1 MQRSGCLQEGQ
12 RNVQMRIRRVDKH
25 GNWSECKIWKKCG
38 STEMVSEVA
47 YELKIY
53 NQRNTEGLLP
63 GFLKKLSVSP
73 SPKQEGYEGPLALY
87 VCSRNICIHLSCG
100 RLLYLIEN
108 DLVWDGISLTYLHGL
123 LCEGMNH
130 YFLRNTSSFSG
141 TEKEVRNKFQ
151 CSCLH

>member
-63 GFLKKLSVSP
+63 GFLRNYQCHP
-73 SPKQEGYEGPLALY
+73 PLNKRDMKVHWLCMSAAETSASTL
-87 VCSRNICIHLSCG
+87 VVVGSC
-100 RLLYLIEN
+100 
-108 DLVWDGISLTYLHGL
+108 T
-123 LCEGMNH
+123 
-130 YFLRNTSSFSG
+130 
-141 TEKEVRNKFQ
+141 
-151 CSCLH
+151 